1 MIYFSQLSDATSLL
15 PWDMFAALFPPVYEN
30 KFKGV
35 IDEFYVYN
43 CSLTA
48 QQIRIIADTCRD
60 EGGENS
66 FLFFKFTNPVI
77 INIYYDHSQEFF
89 FIATRNNFVKK

>member
-1 MIYFSQLSDATSLL
+1 
-15 PWDMFAALFPPVYEN
+15 MFAALFPPVYEN

-48 QQIRIIADTCRD
+48 QQIRVIADTCRD
-60 EGGENS
+60 EGGET
-66 FLFFKFTNPVI
+66 LFPFKI
-77 INIYYDHSQEFF
+77 IDHCDIFPSDVLFCYQDD
-89 FIATRNNFVKK
+89 NFAKK

>member
-1 MIYFSQLSDATSLL
+1 
-15 PWDMFAALFPPVYEN
+15 MFAALFPPVYEN

-43 CSLTA
+43 CSLNA

-60 EGGENS
+60 EGGKKED
-66 FLFFKFTNPVI
+66 F
-77 INIYYDHSQEFF
+77 HSNLLAQ
-89 FIATRNNFVKK
+89 RSL